1 MSFRVPTACQERCE
15 YSVNTEACEF
25 RGESCRGEYEEGDLH
40 RALSCSW
47 NYLLPVCHPCR
58 IITFTHRSLPS
69 TWQVLWHTVGTQACC
84 RSWLGEQGTND
95 GGGAREVGRR
105 KCRTLTVNS
114 EPEDP
119 GLWLEGLQR
128 NRQGFTTGFL

>member
-1 MSFRVPTACQERCE
+1 MLLELSSARLSPLPDYNIHTQEP
-15 YSVNTEACEF
+15 AF
-25 RGESCRGEYEEGDLH
+25 HLAG
-40 RALSCSW
+40 A
-47 NYLLPVCHPCR
+47 
-58 IITFTHRSLPS
+58 
-69 TWQVLWHTVGTQACC
+69 WHTVGTQACC

-114 EPEDP
+114 EREDP

-128 NRQGFTTGFL
+128 GRQGFTTGFL